1 MMFPKSK
8 LIWKQNLYLS
18 RKLSNLLYMIFS
30 MSFDTVHSNDTGL

>member
-8 LIWKQNLYLS
+8 LIRNKILYLS

-30 MSFDTVHSNDTGL
+30 KSFDTVHSNDTGL